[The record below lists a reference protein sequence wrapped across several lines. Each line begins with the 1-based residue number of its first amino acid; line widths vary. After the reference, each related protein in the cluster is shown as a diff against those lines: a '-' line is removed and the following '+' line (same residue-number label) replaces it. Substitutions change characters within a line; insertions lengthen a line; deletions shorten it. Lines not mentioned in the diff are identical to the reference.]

1 MLPALAL
8 VGCAIQGGASMSRL
22 GSFSD
27 PHAPHV
33 WAGHLAAHARF
44 STFVAG
50 AEVEGVG
57 SKDRWS
63 GFTIEVLV
71 LGDVGVP
78 VGWSA
83 DSGMYLG
90 WTVEVPIAL
99 EGGLPV
105 TERNRNLRI
114 VSGHTQ
120 IAPFVRM
127 RYYFDRHDE
136 RDDSLFGVSVGL
148 ALRVKYST
156 DLLDLGTR

>member
-1 MLPALAL
+1 
-8 VGCAIQGGASMSRL
+8 MSRL
-22 GSFSD
+22 GNFSD
-27 PHAPHV
+27 PHAPRV

-44 STFVAG
+44 STFLAG

-63 GFTIEVLV
+63 GFTTGLHVGIAPVSETAPVEVLV
-71 LGDVGVP
+71 LGDVGIP

-83 DSGMYLG
+83 GTGMYFG
-90 WTVEVPIAL
+90 STVELPIAL
-99 EGGLPV
+99 DGPLPV

-114 VSGHTQ
+114 VSARTQ
-120 IAPFVRM
+120 LAPFLRM
-127 RYYFDRHDE
+127 RFYFNPKNE
-136 RDDSLFGVSVGL
+136 LDDSLFGVSVGL